1 MSRADVGR
9 AAAVLAGIAT
19 INVLAQRSRLPGDAI
34 VPLGALAILTAAR
47 ASGLTT
53 EELGLDPSANR
64 RGAARGALAAAVT
77 VGTLSAASW
86 LPVAQGFRVDTRYP
100 STSAAARGA
109 LVTIP
114 LATAVPEEILFRSVL
129 DAALFRVLSP
139 PAATAAGTAAFGLWH
154 FLGALSLPSDNAG
167 IGDLMADRRGARLA
181 SAAGA
186 VLATGVG
193 GLLFSALRRRTDSV
207 AAPIAVHWALN
218 ATAALAAGM
227 RWRRTALAD

>member
-9 AAAVLAGIAT
+9 AAAVLAGIAA
-19 INVLAQRSRLPGDAI
+19 INVLAQRSRVPGDAV
-34 VPLGALAILTAAR
+34 VPLGAVAVLTAAR
-47 ASGLTT
+47 ASGLTI

-64 RGAARGALAAAVT
+64 RGAGTGALAASVT
-77 VGTLSAASW
+77 VGALSVASW

-100 STSAAARGA
+100 STPAAARGA
-109 LVTIP
+109 FVTIP
-114 LATAVPEEILFRSVL
+114 LVTAIPEEILFRSVL
-129 DAALFRVLSP
+129 DAALRRLLSP
-139 PAATAAGTAAFGLWH
+139 AGATAAGAAAFGLWH

-167 IGDLMADRRGARLA
+167 IGQLMADRPRAHLA
-181 SAAGA
+181 SATGA
-186 VLATGVG
+186 VLATGAG
-193 GLLFSALRRRTDSV
+193 GLLFLVLRRRTDSV